1 MGKAG
6 VREAI
11 LRKASVWPP
20 DPLLVPVRT
29 QPSEPH
35 PQLESP
41 GAISLALNTWHPSA
55 WLKSD
60 LTTLASQAGH

>member
-11 LRKASVWPP
+11 VRKASVWPP

-29 QPSEPH
+29 QPFEPH

-41 GAISLALNTWHPSA
+41 GANSLALQH
-55 WLKSD
+55 
-60 LTTLASQAGH
+60 LASKRLVEK